1 MRVLVTGAGGFVG
14 SRVMRMLAGQYELHP
29 LPKGMAAGNPDAVLR
44 EVASPPEED
53 IFNKLS
59 TQQHNRSRNGPK
71 KKVHNHT
78 GDNQRDPRHAAR
90 TGNKQDES
98 EGGERSSKSPQ

>member
-1 MRVLVTGAGGFVG
+1 MSASARGAKINKRHHRNRLRQKR
-14 SRVMRMLAGQYELHP
+14 SD
-29 LPKGMAAGNPDAVLR
+29 AAPAVLR
-44 EVASPPEED
+44 EVAGPPEED

-59 TQQHNRSRNGPK
+59 TQQHNRRRNGPK
-71 KKVHNHT
+71 KKVHNHA

-98 EGGERSSKSPQ
+98 EGSERPSKSPQ

>member
-1 MRVLVTGAGGFVG
+1 MSASARGAKINKRITTGTVCGKSA
-14 SRVMRMLAGQYELHP
+14 VMPPQPFCARSPA
-29 LPKGMAAGNPDAVLR
+29 
-44 EVASPPEED
+44 PPEED

-71 KKVHNHT
+71 KKVHNHA

-98 EGGERSSKSPQ
+98 EGSERPSKSSQ